1 MKNKPLALIVL
12 DGWGL
17 NPDPKGNAIAAAQTP
32 NWHRFMRQYPWASI
46 PTSGES
52 VGLPPGQMGNSEV
65 GHTNMGA
72 GRVVYQD
79 LTRLSKSIHDGD
91 FFENPTLLAAIA
103 HVKRTGGRLHLI
115 GLTSDGGVHSSLEHL
130 WALFDLAQRHGVRPV
145 YVHCFTDG
153 RDTAPTSGKGFVTQ
167 VEAQLRARDLGRIA
181 TVVGRYYAMDRDNR
195 WERVEQAYRAMV
207 DGQAEF
213 SAASGVDAV
222 EKAYA
227 RGETDEFIKATRVDP
242 EGTIRSG
249 DAVIFFNFRPDRAR
263 EITRAIALATFD
275 AFERPHHPKDL
286 FFVCL
291 TQYDETFKLP
301 IAYAPQ
307 SLDRI
312 LSPVLADAGL
322 RQLRTAETEKY
333 AHVTFFFN
341 GGVEK
346 PYAGEERVLVP
357 SPKVATY
364 DLKPEM
370 SAFEVAH
377 VAENW
382 IRNDQADVI
391 VMNFANADMVGHTGD
406 FQATV
411 KAIEALDKCLGQ
423 VVGAIEHVGGT
434 ALITADHGNAEMM
447 LDPLTGGIHTAHTLN
462 PVPLLMVNH
471 PGTLRSGLLSD
482 IAPTM
487 LDILGLPQPKEM
499 TGHSLLVRDKVA
511 SR

>member
-12 DGWGL
+12 DGWGI
-17 NPDPKGNAIAAAQTP
+17 NPDAKGNAIATARKP
-32 NWHRFMRQYPWASI
+32 NWDRFIKQYPWAPI

-79 LTRLSKSIHDGD
+79 LTRITKSIFDGD
-91 FFENPTLLAAIA
+91 FFSNPTLMAAIQ
-103 HVKRTGGRLHLI
+103 HVKRTGGRLHLM

-130 WALFDLAQRHGVRPV
+130 WALIELAQRQGVSPV

-153 RDTAPTSGKGFVTQ
+153 RDTAPTSGLGFVTQ
-167 VEAQLRARDLGRIA
+167 VEEQLQTRSLGHVA
-181 TVVGRYYAMDRDNR
+181 TVVGRYFAMDRDNR

-207 DGQAEF
+207 DGKAEF
-213 SAASGVDAV
+213 TASNGVEAV
-222 EKAYA
+222 KQAYD
-227 RGETDEFIKATRVDP
+227 RGETDEFIKATVIDP
-242 EGTIRSG
+242 QGTIKSG

-263 EITRAIALATFD
+263 EITRAIAIDTFD
-275 AFERPHHPKDL
+275 AFGRPNHPRDL
-286 FFVCL
+286 FFVCM
-291 TQYDETFKLP
+291 TQYDETFGLP
-301 IAYAPQ
+301 LAYAPQ

-346 PYAGEERVLVP
+346 AFPGEERVLIP

-377 VAENW
+377 VAEDW
-382 IRNDQADVI
+382 IRNNQTDVI
-391 VMNFANADMVGHTGD
+391 IMNFANADMVGHTGD

-423 VVGAIEHVGGT
+423 VIGAIEHVGGT

-447 LDPLTGGIHTAHTLN
+447 IDPVTGGVHTAHTLN
-462 PVPLLMVNH
+462 PVPLIMVNH
-471 PGTLRSGLLSD
+471 PGKVRSGLLSD

-487 LDILGLPQPKEM
+487 LDILGVPQPQEM
-499 TGHSLLVRDKVA
+499 TGHSLLLRDPNG

>member
-1 MKNKPLALIVL
+1 MKTKPLALIIL
-12 DGWGL
+12 DGWGI
-17 NPDPKGNAIAAAQTP
+17 NPASKGNAIAAAQTP
-32 NWHRFMRQYPWASI
+32 NWHRLMQQYPWTTI
-46 PTSGES
+46 PTSGEA

-79 LTRLSKSIHDGD
+79 LTRITKSIYDGD
-91 FFENPTLLAAIA
+91 FFTNPTFMAAIA
-103 HVKRTGGRLHLI
+103 HVQRTGGRLHLM
-115 GLTSDGGVHSSLEHL
+115 GLTSDGGVHSSLDHL
-130 WALFDLAQRHGVRPV
+130 WALLDFAQRQGVSPV
-145 YVHCFTDG
+145 FVHCFTDG
-153 RDTAPTSGKGFVTQ
+153 RDTAPQSGLAFVTQ
-167 VEAQLRARDLGRIA
+167 VEEQLQTRSLGHVA
-181 TVVGRYYAMDRDNR
+181 SVVGRYFAMDRDNR
-195 WERVEQAYRAMV
+195 WERVEQAYRLMV
-207 DGQAEF
+207 EGKSEFTAANGVEAVQQAY
-213 SAASGVDAV
+213 S
-222 EKAYA
+222 
-227 RGETDEFIKATRVDP
+227 RGETDEFIKATLIDP

-263 EITRAIALATFD
+263 EITRAIALDPFD
-275 AFERPHHPKDL
+275 AFERPHHPQDL
-286 FFVCL
+286 FFVCM
-291 TQYDETFKLP
+291 TRYDETFGLP
-301 IAYAPQ
+301 LAYMPQ

-322 RQLRTAETEKY
+322 RQLRIAETEKY

-346 PYAGEERVLVP
+346 PFAGEERVLVP

-370 SAFEVAH
+370 SAFEVAQI
-377 VAENW
+377 AANW

-406 FQATV
+406 FQAAV

-423 VVGAIEHVGGT
+423 VVDAIEDVGGT

-447 LDPLTGGIHTAHTLN
+447 IDPVSDGIHTAHTLN
-462 PVPLLMVNH
+462 PVPLILVNH
-471 PGTLRSGLLSD
+471 PGSVRTGLLSD

-487 LDILGLPQPKEM
+487 LDILGIPQPKEM
-499 TGHSLLVRDKVA
+499 TGHSLLLRDSVGSK
-511 SR
+511 